1 MTDIKFPIP
10 APGTAW
16 NKNEWVNYMCIVDRM
31 ADRELT
37 KLLLGEPQTFQNE
50 FTNYMSLSPEEQRE
64 MDLQEEIER
73 QDQEKVYS
81 KWFLLQIKN
90 RFPNDLESIQAECVG
105 LEKWSDVTGL
115 LTNRIL
121 ELMENQ
127 KNVSGGTLWHKA
139 FMEKY
144 PTAVN
149 LGGGRYLIKGKTIV
163 LYSILAE
170 DLKVD
175 NIILP
180 DPAEYLYCWICFYG
194 YSVKLEQVA
203 YIGWYELKELPVETP
218 YLIIPLSEIK
228 K

>member
-1 MTDIKFPIP
+1 MPVP
-10 APGTAW
+10 AW
-16 NKNEWVNYMCIVDRM
+16 NKKDWVNYMCIVDRM

-37 KLLLGEPQTFQNE
+37 KLLLGESQTFQNE

-64 MDLQEEIER
+64 IDDQDEIDR
-73 QDQEKVYS
+73 QAQEKDMA
-81 KWFLLQIKN
+81 KWFLLQIKY
-90 RFPNDLESIQAECVG
+90 RFPDDLERIQGECVG
-105 LEKWSDVTGL
+105 LEKWSDVTEL
-115 LTNRIL
+115 LTNRLL

-127 KNVSGGTLWHKA
+127 KNVTGGTLWHKA

-163 LYSILAE
+163 LYSILSE

-175 NIILP
+175 RIILP
-180 DPAEYLYCWICFYG
+180 DPDSYLYCWICFYG

-203 YIGWYELKELPVETP
+203 YIGWYELKELPVETH